1 MKKYIFALAL
11 SFMLFGCDNKE
22 KAQLERRVD
31 SLNNALVQSKKT
43 EAELNDIGVVL
54 DTIDVNRHMLRAR
67 VTEGIS
73 YGDYISRLKEINGHI
88 KSLQEKITTLE
99 TNQKKSNGVSSATI
113 RRLKNDIELK
123 SREIIALQLDVAN
136 LREQNKE
143 LIATNYRKDSVIS
156 AKDEVIKLRNTYAA
170 SLEDQ
175 MVDLSNRNQQ
185 KVASLY
191 YAQAEALETAAN
203 RTKFAARKKKETRR
217 EALELYKLSYQLGY
231 VEAQTKI
238 AVLEKKLD

>member
-1 MKKYIFALAL
+1 MKNYIFVLAL
-11 SFMLFGCDNKE
+11 SFMLYGCDQKE
-22 KAQLERRVD
+22 KTQLQVKVD

-43 EAELNDIGVVL
+43 EAELNDIGVLL

-143 LIATNYRKDSVIS
+143 LIAVNYRKDSVIS
-156 AKDEVIKLRNTYAA
+156 AKDDVIKLRNKYAV

-175 MVDLSNRNQQ
+175 IVEISNRNQE

-191 YAQAEALETAAN
+191 YAQAQALEVAAD

-231 VEAQTKI
+231 AEAQSKI
-238 AVLEKKLD
+238 EVLEKKLE

>member
-1 MKKYIFALAL
+1 MKNYIFVLAL
-11 SFMLFGCDNKE
+11 SFMLYGCDQKE
-22 KAQLERRVD
+22 KAQLQIKVD
-31 SLNNALVQSKKT
+31 SLNNALVQSKKS
-43 EAELNDIGVVL
+43 EAELNDIGVML
-54 DTIDVNRHMLRAR
+54 DTIDFNRHTLRAR

-113 RRLKNDIELK
+113 RRLKADIELK
-123 SREIIALQLDVAN
+123 SREIIALQLDVAT

-143 LIATNYRKDSVIS
+143 LIAVNYRKDSVIS
-156 AKDEVIKLRNTYAA
+156 AKDDVIKLKNSYAV

-175 MVDLSNRNQQ
+175 IVDISNRNQQ

-231 VEAQTKI
+231 VEAQAKI
-238 AVLEKKLD
+238 EELEKKLE